1 MPLYSS
7 DLILY
12 LGTVIDYNPNMKK
25 TLVLLGLVLVGHL
38 FGYGQLN
45 KYKYI
50 VVPTKF
56 DVFKK
61 ENQFQTSTLIK
72 YLLTNE
78 GYNAVYNNAL
88 PIDLMGNPC
97 LALRTNLVDN
107 SSLFSTKVKL
117 SLVDCNGVVIFET
130 QEGST
135 RVKEYKQAYKEAIS
149 EAFGSLRG
157 LNYTYEPK
165 ENEKASETVTI
176 SFENDIRSLEG
187 DSNNNA
193 SGVAEKKESDP
204 SKEQMVRP
212 QIQEL
217 KEGSSGKDVLYAQPI
232 EGGYQLVDATPKIVY
247 VLKATSAP
255 DIFLIT
261 KDGKNGVI
269 FKDEGKWYVEMDE
282 KGSKAKELNI
292 KF

>member
-25 TLVLLGLVLVGHL
+25 TIVLLGLVLVGHL

-45 KYKYI
+45 NYKYI

-56 DVFKK
+56 DIFKK

-97 LALRTNLVDN
+97 LALRMNLVDD

-117 SLVDCNGVVIFET
+117 SLVDCNGAVIFET

-135 RVKEYKQAYKEAIS
+135 KVKEYKQAYKEAIS

-157 LNYTYEPK
+157 LNYTYEPR
-165 ENEKASETVTI
+165 ENEKAPETVTI
-176 SFENDIRSLEG
+176 SFENDIRSLEE
-187 DSNNNA
+187 DSNNRWW
-193 SGVAEKKESDP
+193 KK
-204 SKEQMVRP
+204 RNR
-212 QIQEL
+212 IH
-217 KEGSSGKDVLYAQPI
+217 
-232 EGGYQLVDATPKIVY
+232 PK
-247 VLKATSAP
+247 
-255 DIFLIT
+255 
-261 KDGKNGVI
+261 N
-269 FKDEGKWYVEMDE
+269 KW
-282 KGSKAKELNI
+282 
-292 KF
+292 